1 MGNANSAPV
10 KAGES
15 SAAGSTDDPA
25 IKRYYSNQ
33 VGYASQSNGAAAPY
47 PSSSA
52 ARPISDRQSSAS
64 RLGRTAS
71 FFGRASSHD
80 GATTPHRNRSR
91 SGSLTGFLATQRRGS
106 TTAAVTVSDASA
118 TLVEGR
124 EPSSD
129 EAYLKSTNPASAHD
143 ASNPI
148 ANYEISNPAS
158 GSGIETAIRANPRTR
173 RLTEG
178 LAVPSSPGGF
188 DPRHY
193 VSPHPSPSVA
203 TQAHYAAGLPSHHA
217 PVAVS
222 SGLRVSST
230 SIEADAL
237 PASTFRGSE
246 PQQVPGATARAL
258 TRHPLFGVGGTSLFP
273 NAANSVGINSAA
285 SPPIGGSSPVLS
297 SQPLNLGDAADEPE
311 TSQRLPAA
319 LPSYLKIPTA
329 IPSSHVSP
337 SSPPTSI
344 YSNQSDQ
351 FRTPAERQRSP
362 SPSLLLPLD
371 DSRPAHVVAGAGAA
385 AAVLNTEDV
394 VIPPGDASKASSPI
408 DGRGS
413 FFAMHKGSTKS
424 EAPPTDVSVDEAR
437 AAGIDVTD
445 LPGSSARGKTISAVS
460 EASDASEAS
469 CVDETARTD
478 DMEREA
484 RMMERASQAS
494 NQDVEGAATRASRTP
509 TPTPAGYGT
518 RALTPTRQGGA
529 SGLRSLSPVAG
540 PSTSTGPP
548 TQPISTKRSHVD
560 VQTGGESGYNTPL
573 LPPGLTSAPP
583 SASIPGVKPLSQVSS
598 PATSSDLIRPSAVAR
613 TPSAAGSMGTGS
625 HPASPVSAKP
635 GGNQHDPQVHR
646 TQTGAGQPQLPL
658 MPIVL
663 TWRAG
668 GREVFVT
675 GTFAN
680 EWRSKILL
688 HRAKRDHTCV
698 LHLPPGTHR
707 LKFIVDDRW
716 RVSRDLPT
724 ATDGDGNLVNYV
736 EIPNVGPAHPGP
748 LSAPGEDLP
757 GADADTGRGERNSK
771 IESKKTTMN
780 LIEEA
785 RKAEAMRL
793 GLDDLFDDEGKD
805 QEETWTCEIPT
816 ALIEAQEAEE
826 AQREA
831 EESGEAARHAHHGS
845 DGHGAPLPHPPA
857 LPRQLEKVILN
868 SSPANPSNG
877 TSTGSTVDD
886 NSILPAPNHV
896 VLNHL
901 TASSIKGG
909 VLAVGTTTRYKR
921 KYVTTVYYRP
931 VQV

>member
-1 MGNANSAPV
+1 MGNANSTPA
-10 KAGES
+10 KAGDF
-15 SAAGSTDDPA
+15 SAAGSTDIGIDPVL
-25 IKRYYSNQ
+25 KRYPSNR
-33 VGYASQSNGAAAPY
+33 ASHGRSSAQGAANP
-47 PSSSA
+47 PPSA
-52 ARPISDRQSSAS
+52 AARQIADRPGAGP

-80 GATTPHRNRSR
+80 GASTPQRNRSR
-91 SGSLTGFLATQRRGS
+91 SGSLSGFRVLPRRGS
-106 TTAAVTVSDASA
+106 ATAAMIAGEAPSPVDENRGNTAA
-118 TLVEGR
+118 TTSHS
-124 EPSSD
+124 PSTSSPLAKD
-129 EAYLKSTNPASAHD
+129 QNSPFVGYEITNPSD
-143 ASNPI
+143 
-148 ANYEISNPAS
+148 
-158 GSGIETAIRANPRTR
+158 GSDIETAIRSNPRTR

-178 LAVPSSPGGF
+178 LGLPSSPGGF

-203 TQAHYAAGLPSHHA
+203 THAHYAAGLSSHHA
-217 PVAVS
+217 AVGVS

-230 SIEADAL
+230 GIEAGL
-237 PASTFRGSE
+237 VPASSFKGSE
-246 PQQVPGATARAL
+246 PQQVPGTSAKAP
-258 TRHPLFGVGGTSLFP
+258 TRHPLFGVGGAGLFP
-273 NAANSVGINSAA
+273 NVGTSLGTNAAA
-285 SPPIGGSSPVLS
+285 SPPIGGSSPVIS
-297 SQPLNLGDAADEPE
+297 SQPLSTADGTEEAENPLR
-311 TSQRLPAA
+311 TPAA

-337 SSPPTSI
+337 SSPPASV
-344 YSNQSDQ
+344 YSQHADRYRAPS
-351 FRTPAERQRSP
+351 ERQRSP
-362 SPSLLLPLD
+362 SPSLMLPLD
-371 DSRPAHVVAGAGAA
+371 DTRPAHVVAGAGAA

-394 VIPPGDASKASSPI
+394 VIPPGDASKASSPA
-408 DGRGS
+408 DGRKFFGPTKDSDKVDTGS
-413 FFAMHKGSTKS
+413 S
-424 EAPPTDVSVDEAR
+424 DVSIEEAR
-437 AAGIDVTD
+437 AAGTDVTD
-445 LPGSSARGKTISAVS
+445 LPITPPQNHLEGAPVATGADTASQTDEKEREPRTMERTS
-460 EASDASEAS
+460 EALAKAG
-469 CVDETARTD
+469 
-478 DMEREA
+478 
-484 RMMERASQAS
+484 
-494 NQDVEGAATRASRTP
+494 EGAPLGASRTP
-509 TPTPAGYGT
+509 TPTPSAFGP
-518 RALTPTRQGGA
+518 RALTPTRDGAA
-529 SGLRSLSPVAG
+529 SGLRSLSLVTG

-548 TQPISTKRSHVD
+548 SHSTTSKRSLVD
-560 VQTGGESGYNTPL
+560 VQTGAESGYNTPVW
-573 LPPGLTSAPP
+573 PPGLTSAPP
-583 SASIPGVKPLSQVSS
+583 SASTPGVTPFSEFKIPS
-598 PATSSDLIRPSAVAR
+598 PTVHHQGDRTSAPKRATSVASTNTASRPS
-613 TPSAAGSMGTGS
+613 TPGSANFGVHHQDQHAH
-625 HPASPVSAKP
+625 HPLAQAE
-635 GGNQHDPQVHR
+635 NQHQ
-646 TQTGAGQPQLPL
+646 PL

-668 GREVFVT
+668 GRQVFVT

-688 HRAKRDHTCV
+688 HRSKRDHTCV

-757 GADADTGRGERNSK
+757 GAEAENNRGERNSK
-771 IESKKTTMN
+771 IESKRTTMN
-780 LIEEA
+780 LVEEA
-785 RKAEAMRL
+785 RRAEAMR
-793 GLDDLFDDEGKD
+793 LDDLFDDDGKD
-805 QEETWTCEIPT
+805 QEETWTSEIPT

-826 AQREA
+826 EQREA
-831 EESGEAARHAHHGS
+831 EDSGHASKPSQQGS
-845 DGHGAPLPHPPA
+845 DGSATALPHPPA

-877 TSTGSTVDD
+877 TTGNTVDD

>member
-1 MGNANSAPV
+1 MGNTNSTPV
-10 KAGES
+10 KTDDTA
-15 SAAGSTDDPA
+15 AAGSADSSIDPA
-25 IKRYYSNQ
+25 FRRYHSHQ
-33 VGYASQSNGAAAPY
+33 SGYASQANGTP

-52 ARPISDRQSSAS
+52 ARQISDRATSAT

-80 GATTPHRNRSR
+80 GASTPARNRSR

-106 TTAAVTVSDASA
+106 ATAAMIAGEPSP
-118 TLVEGR
+118 TLEEGR
-124 EPSSD
+124 EPIDYAAS
-129 EAYLKSTNPASAHD
+129 KSPLGQDTFSG
-143 ASNPI
+143 
-148 ANYEISNPAS
+148 YEISNPAG

-178 LAVPSSPGGF
+178 LSVPAAPGGF

-217 PVAVS
+217 AVGVS

-230 SIEADAL
+230 GIDAAAA
-237 PASTFRGSE
+237 PATTFRGSE
-246 PQQVPGATARAL
+246 PQQVPSATARAP

-273 NAANSVGINSAA
+273 NVGNSLGTNPAA
-285 SPPIGGSSPVLS
+285 SPPIGASSPVLS
-297 SQPLNLGDAADEPE
+297 SQPLNLGDAGDEPE
-311 TSQRLPAA
+311 NSQRMPTA

-337 SSPPTSI
+337 SSPPTSV
-344 YSNQSDQ
+344 YSQHSDR
-351 FRTPAERQRSP
+351 FRASSERQRSP
-362 SPSLLLPLD
+362 SPSLMLPLD
-371 DSRPAHVVAGAGAA
+371 DARPAHVVAGAGAA
-385 AAVLNTEDV
+385 AAVLNTEDI

-408 DGRGS
+408 DNRGT
-413 FFAMHKGSTKS
+413 FFAMPKQGANNETGPS
-424 EAPPTDVSVDEAR
+424 EPSVYEAR
-437 AAGIDVTD
+437 AAGTDVTD
-445 LPGSSARGKTISAVS
+445 LPSSPAQRKPESAA
-460 EASDASEAS
+460 EASSTDVDAQ
-469 CVDETARTD
+469 TD
-478 DMEREA
+478 DTEREPRTLQRNPQTPNEEA
-484 RMMERASQAS
+484 
-494 NQDVEGAATRASRTP
+494 DGAATRASRTP
-509 TPTPAGYGT
+509 TPTPSGYGT

-548 TQPISTKRSHVD
+548 TGPLSTKRSHVD

-583 SASIPGVKPLSQVSS
+583 SASVPGVTPLSQVPSPTAAVS
-598 PATSSDLIRPSAVAR
+598 DRTRPATAPR
-613 TPSAAGSMGTGS
+613 TPSATES
-625 HPASPVSAKP
+625 ASTASQPTTPVSARP
-635 GGNQHDPQVHR
+635 GAGAGHQHEHSAHR
-646 TQTGAGQPQLPL
+646 TQTQQSSL

-688 HRAKRDHTCV
+688 HKSKRDHTCV

-757 GADADTGRGERNSK
+757 GADADHGRSERNSK

-793 GLDDLFDDEGKD
+793 GLDDLFDDDGKD
-805 QEETWTCEIPT
+805 QEETWTSDIPT

-826 AQREA
+826 AHREA
-831 EESGEAARHAHHGS
+831 EESGQAPAQHRGDAHASG
-845 DGHGAPLPHPPA
+845 LPTPPA

-877 TSTGSTVDD
+877 TTTGSTVDD

>member
-1 MGNANSAPV
+1 MGNANSTA
-10 KAGES
+10 ANIGDA
-15 SAAGSTDDPA
+15 SAADTAIDPA
-25 IKRYYSNQ
+25 IKRYHSHQ
-33 VGYASQSNGAAAPY
+33 AAHAHSNGAAAAHP
-47 PSSSA
+47 SSA
-52 ARPISDRQSSAS
+52 ASRQISDRQSSGT

-71 FFGRASSHD
+71 IFGRASSHD
-80 GATTPHRNRSR
+80 GATTPQRNRSR

-106 TTAAVTVSDASA
+106 TTAATTTADAYATVK
-118 TLVEGR
+118 EGQ
-124 EPSSD
+124 EPPLDTAPSTSS
-129 EAYLKSTNPASAHD
+129 SSPS
-143 ASNPI
+143 ASNRDTDF
-148 ANYEISNPAS
+148 ASYEISNPAP

-178 LAVPSSPGGF
+178 LALPPSPGNF

-203 TQAHYAAGLPSHHA
+203 TQAHYAAGLPSHH
-217 PVAVS
+217 VTTGVS

-230 SIEADAL
+230 GFEAHAV
-237 PASTFRGSE
+237 PATTFKGSE
-246 PQQVPGATARAL
+246 PQHVPNVAARAP

-273 NAANSVGINSAA
+273 NVGTSVGTNPTA

-297 SQPLNLGDAADEPE
+297 SQPLITGDATDDAEGP
-311 TSQRLPAA
+311 QRLPAA

-329 IPSSHVSP
+329 IPSSHVHP
-337 SSPPTSI
+337 SSPPASI
-344 YSNQSDQ
+344 YSQHSDR
-351 FRTPAERQRSP
+351 FRPSSERQRSP
-362 SPSLLLPLD
+362 SPSLMHHHD
-371 DSRPAHVVAGAGAA
+371 DARPSHIVAGAGAA

-394 VIPPGDASKASSPI
+394 VIPPGDASKASSPTE
-408 DGRGS
+408 DRGR
-413 FFAMHKGSTKS
+413 FFAMSKEPSRQAAGST
-424 EAPPTDVSVDEAR
+424 EISVDEAR

-445 LPGSSARGKTISAVS
+445 LPSSPATGEPD
-460 EASDASEAS
+460 EAAATTSSTEK
-469 CVDETARTD
+469 DET
-478 DMEREA
+478 
-484 RMMERASQAS
+484 Q
-494 NQDVEGAATRASRTP
+494 RASRAQARSSQPSDESAGGATGRSSREP
-509 TPTPAGYGT
+509 TPTPSSHAA
-518 RALTPTRQGGA
+518 RAQTPTRKGA
-529 SGLRSLSPVAG
+529 PAALRSLSPAVG
-540 PSTSTGPP
+540 PSTSSGPP
-548 TQPISTKRSHVD
+548 TQPISARRSHVD

-583 SASIPGVKPLSQVSS
+583 SASIPGVTPLSELSS
-598 PATSSDLIRPSAVAR
+598 PTTKADRARPPSAPR
-613 TPSAAGSMGTGS
+613 TPSATGS
-625 HPASPVSAKP
+625 AGHASQPTTPVSAKP
-635 GGNQHDPQVHR
+635 GAGVSSHHAQAQAGNQ
-646 TQTGAGQPQLPL
+646 QPPL

-688 HRAKRDHTCV
+688 HKSKRDHTCV

-757 GADADTGRGERNSK
+757 GADADNGRSERNSK

-793 GLDDLFDDEGKD
+793 GLDDLFDDDGND
-805 QEETWTCEIPT
+805 QEETWTSEIPT

-831 EESGEAARHAHHGS
+831 EEDGQAPAHAQHGS
-845 DGHGAPLPHPPA
+845 DGGGAVLPLPPA

-877 TSTGSTVDD
+877 TSTSSTVDD

>member
-1 MGNANSAPV
+1 MGNANSTPA
-10 KAGES
+10 KAGDVS
-15 SAAGSTDDPA
+15 VAGSADTSIDPAIRRYQSNQIGYGHPATSNNSAAGVNPPS
-25 IKRYYSNQ
+25 
-33 VGYASQSNGAAAPY
+33 AAARQI
-47 PSSSA
+47 A
-52 ARPISDRQSSAS
+52 DRPAS
-64 RLGRTAS
+64 GARLGRTAS

-80 GATTPHRNRSR
+80 GASTPQRNRSR
-91 SGSLTGFLATQRRGS
+91 SGSLTGFLATQAQRRGS
-106 TTAAVTVSDASA
+106 ATAAMIASDAPA
-118 TLVEGR
+118 TVKEAR
-124 EPSSD
+124 EPVATHSS
-129 EAYLKSTNPASAHD
+129 SASSPLSKDQVNQFAG
-143 ASNPI
+143 
-148 ANYEISNPAS
+148 YEISNPTGAS
-158 GSGIETAIRANPRTR
+158 DIETAIRANPRTR

-178 LAVPSSPGGF
+178 LPLPASPGGF
-188 DPRHY
+188 DPRNY

-217 PVAVS
+217 AVGVS

-230 SIEADAL
+230 GIQAEAI
-237 PASTFRGSE
+237 PATTFRGSE
-246 PQQVPGATARAL
+246 PQQVPGATSRAP
-258 TRHPLFGVGGTSLFP
+258 TRHPLFGVGGASMFP
-273 NAANSVGINSAA
+273 NVGTSVGTNAAA
-285 SPPIGGSSPVLS
+285 SPPVGGSSPVLS
-297 SQPLNLGDAADEPE
+297 SQPMNLGDGGDEPE
-311 TSQRLPAA
+311 GSQRPPTA

-337 SSPPTSI
+337 NSPPTSI
-344 YSNQSDQ
+344 YSQHSD
-351 FRTPAERQRSP
+351 RYRPSSERQRSP
-362 SPSLLLPLD
+362 SPSLLAPPD
-371 DSRPAHVVAGAGAA
+371 DTRPSHVVAGAGAA

-408 DGRGS
+408 DDRS
-413 FFAMHKGSTKS
+413 FFG
-424 EAPPTDVSVDEAR
+424 PTRQSSVVNNGPDEISIEEAR

-445 LPGSSARGKTISAVS
+445 LPHSLSQQQS
-460 EASDASEAS
+460 EPNLEAGA
-469 CVDETARTD
+469 DKGGAQTD
-478 DMEREA
+478 DNERESRTTHRTEA
-484 RMMERASQAS
+484 G
-494 NQDVEGAATRASRTP
+494 DGAPLGASRTP
-509 TPTPAGYGT
+509 TPTPSGYGP
-518 RALTPTRQGGA
+518 RALTPTRKGGA
-529 SGLRSLSPVAG
+529 TGLRSLSPVAG
-540 PSTSTGPP
+540 LSTSTGPP
-548 TQPISTKRSHVD
+548 SQPISAKRSHVE

-583 SASIPGVKPLSQVSS
+583 SASVPGVTPLTEVT
-598 PATSSDLIRPSAVAR
+598 TSSSSTQHDRGRSSEAPRPSSV
-613 TPSAAGSMGTGS
+613 TGS
-625 HPASPVSAKP
+625 AGNASQPSTPVSAKP
-635 GGNQHDPQVHR
+635 GGGHQNDHHAHHAQTPTGQNQP
-646 TQTGAGQPQLPL
+646 PL

-688 HRAKRDHTCV
+688 HKSKRDHTCV

-757 GADADTGRGERNSK
+757 GAGADNNRSERNSK

-780 LIEEA
+780 LVEEA
-785 RKAEAMRL
+785 RRAEAMR
-793 GLDDLFDDEGKD
+793 LDDLFDDEGND
-805 QEETWTCEIPT
+805 QEETWTSEIPT
-816 ALIEAQEAEE
+816 SLIEAQEAEE

-831 EESGEAARHAHHGS
+831 EERGQAPKHSQHAS
-845 DGHGAPLPHPPA
+845 DGAASLPQPPA

-877 TSTGSTVDD
+877 STTGNTVDD

>member
-1 MGNANSAPV
+1 MGNANSIPA
-10 KAGES
+10 KTGDA
-15 SAAGSTDDPA
+15 SAAGSTEISGDPA
-25 IKRYYSNQ
+25 IKRYPINQ
-33 VGYASQSNGAAAPY
+33 LGRGQPAAQGTSAAIPRQMTER
-47 PSSSA
+47 PSSA
-52 ARPISDRQSSAS
+52 A

-80 GATTPHRNRSR
+80 GASTPRRNRSR
-91 SGSLTGFLATQRRGS
+91 SGSLTGFLAHQRRGS
-106 TTAAVTVSDASA
+106 ATAAMIAADTPATVKEA
-118 TLVEGR
+118 R
-124 EPSSD
+124 EPTATHSPSALSPQSQD
-129 EAYLKSTNPASAHD
+129 QAYPFGGYD
-143 ASNPI
+143 
-148 ANYEISNPAS
+148 ISNPAS

-178 LAVPSSPGGF
+178 LLTPATSGGF
-188 DPRHY
+188 DPLNY

-203 TQAHYAAGLPSHHA
+203 TQAQYAAGLPSHHA
-217 PVAVS
+217 PVGVS

-230 SIEADAL
+230 GIEAESV
-237 PASTFRGSE
+237 PASAFRGSE
-246 PQQVPGATARAL
+246 PQQVPSTIARAPH
-258 TRHPLFGVGGTSLFP
+258 RHPLFGVGGTSLFP
-273 NAANSVGINSAA
+273 GVGTSVGTNPAA
-285 SPPIGGSSPVLS
+285 SPPVGGSSPVLS
-297 SQPLNLGDAADEPE
+297 SQPMNLGDGNEDVEG
-311 TSQRLPAA
+311 SQRRLTA

-337 SSPPTSI
+337 SSPPASI
-344 YSNQSDQ
+344 YSQHSDR
-351 FRTPAERQRSP
+351 FRNPSERQRSP
-362 SPSLLLPLD
+362 SPSLMVPLD

-394 VIPPGDASKASSPI
+394 VIPPGDASKASSPMDERTFFGPQAVKNDI
-408 DGRGS
+408 TSDGNS
-413 FFAMHKGSTKS
+413 V
-424 EAPPTDVSVDEAR
+424 EAAR

-445 LPGSSARGKTISAVS
+445 LPSSLSQQHSGSAA
-460 EASDASEAS
+460 EASKTDRIAQ
-469 CVDETARTD
+469 TD
-478 DMEREA
+478 DNERESRTMQRTGEA
-484 RMMERASQAS
+484 Q
-494 NQDVEGAATRASRTP
+494 GAPLNASRTP
-509 TPTPAGYGT
+509 TPTPSGYGP
-518 RALTPTRQGGA
+518 RALTPTRKGGA

-548 TQPISTKRSHVD
+548 SQPISTKRSHVD

-583 SASIPGVKPLSQVSS
+583 SASVPGVTPLSEVSPPS
-598 PATSSDLIRPSAVAR
+598 TSQDRSRLTEATKATSA
-613 TPSAAGSMGTGS
+613 TGS
-625 HPASPVSAKP
+625 TGNASQPSTPASAKT
-635 GGNQHDPQVHR
+635 GTAHQHDHHLQH
-646 TQTGAGQPQLPL
+646 TQTGQHQAAL

-688 HRAKRDHTCV
+688 HKSKRDHTCV

-757 GADADTGRGERNSK
+757 GAGTDGNRGERNSK
-771 IESKKTTMN
+771 LESKKTTMN
-780 LIEEA
+780 LVEEA
-785 RKAEAMRL
+785 RRAEAMR
-793 GLDDLFDDEGKD
+793 LDDLFDDD
-805 QEETWTCEIPT
+805 AQNQEETWTCEIPA

-826 AQREA
+826 ALRDA
-831 EESGEAARHAHHGS
+831 EESGQLPPQKHSHG
-845 DGHGAPLPHPPA
+845 DDALPLPPA

-877 TSTGSTVDD
+877 TATAGSTVDD

-931 VQV
+931 VHV

>member
-1 MGNANSAPV
+1 MIAGN
-10 KAGES
+10 
-15 SAAGSTDDPA
+15 
-25 IKRYYSNQ
+25 
-33 VGYASQSNGAAAPY
+33 
-47 PSSSA
+47 PS
-52 ARPISDRQSSAS
+52 P
-64 RLGRTAS
+64 
-71 FFGRASSHD
+71 
-80 GATTPHRNRSR
+80 
-91 SGSLTGFLATQRRGS
+91 
-106 TTAAVTVSDASA
+106 TVEEA
-118 TLVEGR
+118 R

-129 EAYLKSTNPASAHD
+129 AVPSAAKSPLGQDQPNSFAS
-143 ASNPI
+143 
-148 ANYEISNPAS
+148 YEISNPA
-158 GSGIETAIRANPRTR
+158 GTSGIETAIRANPRTR

-178 LAVPSSPGGF
+178 LSVPASPGGF
-188 DPRHY
+188 DPRNF
-193 VSPHPSPSVA
+193 VSPYPSPSVA

-217 PVAVS
+217 AVGVS

-230 SIEADAL
+230 GIEVDAV
-237 PASTFRGSE
+237 PANTFRGSE
-246 PQQVPGATARAL
+246 PQQVPSTTARAP

-273 NAANSVGINSAA
+273 NVGNSVGTNPTA

-297 SQPLNLGDAADEPE
+297 SQPLNLGDANDEPE
-311 TSQRLPAA
+311 NPQRMPTA

-337 SSPPTSI
+337 SSPPSSV
-344 YSNQSDQ
+344 YSQHSDR
-351 FRTPAERQRSP
+351 FRASPERQRSP
-362 SPSLLLPLD
+362 SPSLILPLD
-371 DSRPAHVVAGAGAA
+371 DTRPAHVVAGAGAA

-408 DGRGS
+408 DSRGT
-413 FFAMHKGSTKS
+413 FFAPSLGIAKNETALS
-424 EAPPTDVSVDEAR
+424 ELSVYEAR
-437 AAGIDVTD
+437 AAGTDVTD
-445 LPGSSARGKTISAVS
+445 LPSSPAQGIPEPAAEPSSANASAH
-460 EASDASEAS
+460 
-469 CVDETARTD
+469 TD
-478 DMEREA
+478 DTVRESRTLQRTAQATNEDADAA
-484 RMMERASQAS
+484 R
-494 NQDVEGAATRASRTP
+494 TRASRTP
-509 TPTPAGYGT
+509 TPTPSGYGP

-548 TQPISTKRSHVD
+548 TQPISTKRSLVD

-583 SASIPGVKPLSQVSS
+583 SASVPGVTPLSQVSS
-598 PATSSDLIRPSAVAR
+598 PAATSDRTRPSAAQR
-613 TPSAAGSMGTGS
+613 TPSATES
-625 HPASPVSAKP
+625 ASTASQPTTPVSARA
-635 GGNQHDPQVHR
+635 GAAAGHQHDHQTHR
-646 TQTGAGQPQLPL
+646 TQTQAGHQQPPL

-688 HRAKRDHTCV
+688 HKLKRDHTCV

-757 GADADTGRGERNSK
+757 GADADNGRSERNSK

-793 GLDDLFDDEGKD
+793 GLDDLFDDDGKD
-805 QEETWTCEIPT
+805 QEETWTSEIPT

-831 EESGEAARHAHHGS
+831 EESGAAPAQHGA
-845 DGHGAPLPHPPA
+845 DGREAPLPHPPA

-877 TSTGSTVDD
+877 TTTGSTVDD

>member
-1 MGNANSAPV
+1 MGNANSTPA
-10 KAGES
+10 KAGDA
-15 SAAGSTDDPA
+15 SAAGSTETSFDPA
-25 IKRYYSNQ
+25 VKRYHSNNI
-33 VGYASQSNGAAAPY
+33 GYGPPPTSGN
-47 PSSSA
+47 SA
-52 ARPISDRQSSAS
+52 AGIHPPSAASRPIADRPTSGA

-80 GATTPHRNRSR
+80 GASTPQRNRSR
-91 SGSLTGFLATQRRGS
+91 SGSLTGFLASQRRGS
-106 TTAAVTVSDASA
+106 ATAAMIAGDAPATVKEGQELAVGVVPSHSPSASSP
-118 TLVEGR
+118 L
-124 EPSSD
+124 SKD
-129 EAYLKSTNPASAHD
+129 H
-143 ASNPI
+143 
-148 ANYEISNPAS
+148 ANQFAGFEISNPS
-158 GSGIETAIRANPRTR
+158 NGSGIETAIRTNPRAR
-173 RLTEG
+173 RPTEG
-178 LAVPSSPGGF
+178 LPLPPSPGGF
-188 DPRHY
+188 DPRNF

-203 TQAHYAAGLPSHHA
+203 THAHYAAGLPSHHA
-217 PVAVS
+217 AVGVS

-230 SIEADAL
+230 GVEAEAV
-237 PASTFRGSE
+237 PATVFRGSE
-246 PQQVPGATARAL
+246 PQQVPGTTSRAP
-258 TRHPLFGVGGTSLFP
+258 TRHPLFGVGGASLFP
-273 NAANSVGINSAA
+273 NVGTSVGTNAAA
-285 SPPIGGSSPVLS
+285 SPPVGGSSPVLS
-297 SQPLNLGDAADEPE
+297 SQPMNLGDNGDEQE
-311 TSQRLPAA
+311 GSQRPLTA

-337 SSPPTSI
+337 NSPPASI
-344 YSNQSDQ
+344 YSQHSD
-351 FRTPAERQRSP
+351 RYRPSAERQRSP
-362 SPSLLLPLD
+362 SPSLMLPLD
-371 DSRPAHVVAGAGAA
+371 ETRPAHVVAGAGAA
-385 AAVLNTEDV
+385 AAVLNTQDV
-394 VIPPGDASKASSPI
+394 LIPPGDASKASSPI
-408 DGRGS
+408 EGHAFFGPPKQGGKAETTGS
-413 FFAMHKGSTKS
+413 
-424 EAPPTDVSVDEAR
+424 DISVEEAR

-445 LPGSSARGKTISAVS
+445 LPHSPLRPKPET
-460 EASDASEAS
+460 ASEFTS
-469 CVDETARTD
+469 LDGSTSVDD
-478 DMEREA
+478 NERES
-484 RMMERASQAS
+484 RKLERTTQGSADA
-494 NQDVEGAATRASRTP
+494 DDGTLGASRTP
-509 TPTPAGYGT
+509 TPTPSGLGP
-518 RALTPTRQGGA
+518 RALTPKRKEGA
-529 SGLRSLSPVAG
+529 SALRSLSPVSG
-540 PSTSTGPP
+540 PTTSTGPP
-548 TQPISTKRSHVD
+548 SQPISNKRSHVD
-560 VQTGGESGYNTPL
+560 VQTGGESGYNTPI

-583 SASIPGVKPLSQVSS
+583 SASVPGVKPLSEVTASS
-598 PATSSDLIRPSAVAR
+598 PSTQHNRGRSPEAPRNS
-613 TPSAAGSMGTGS
+613 SAAGSAG
-625 HPASPVSAKP
+625 HASQPSTPVSAKP
-635 GGNQHDPQVHR
+635 GGGHSHDHHAHHA
-646 TQTGAGQPQLPL
+646 QTPTSQQQPPL

-688 HRAKRDHTCV
+688 HRSKRDHTCV

-757 GADADTGRGERNSK
+757 GAEADNNRSERNSK

-780 LIEEA
+780 LVEEA
-785 RKAEAMRL
+785 RRAEAMR
-793 GLDDLFDDEGKD
+793 LDDLFDDDGTD
-805 QEETWTCEIPT
+805 QEETWTSEIP
-816 ALIEAQEAEE
+816 ASLVEAQEAEE

-831 EESGEAARHAHHGS
+831 EESGQASKHAQHGS
-845 DGHGAPLPHPPA
+845 DGAPALPQPPA

-877 TSTGSTVDD
+877 TTTGSTVDD

>member
-1 MGNANSAPV
+1 MGNANSTSFKGA
-10 KAGES
+10 
-15 SAAGSTDDPA
+15 D
-25 IKRYYSNQ
+25 
-33 VGYASQSNGAAAPY
+33 GAAAASADNTIDSTFKRQY
-47 PSSSA
+47 SHQTGHVQGNGVAAVHPSSTA
-52 ARPISDRQSSAS
+52 ARQTSDRLSSGS

-80 GATTPHRNRSR
+80 GATAPQSTRSR
-91 SGSLTGFLATQRRGS
+91 SGSLTGFLVTQRRGS
-106 TTAAVTVSDASA
+106 TTAASVAGDVYAAVKEGNEPTSGSVPSAS
-118 TLVEGR
+118 
-124 EPSSD
+124 SSS
-129 EAYLKSTNPASAHD
+129 LS
-143 ASNPI
+143 ASNQPNSF
-148 ANYEISNPAS
+148 AQYEISNSAS
-158 GSGIETAIRANPRTR
+158 GSSIETAIRANPRTR

-178 LAVPSSPGGF
+178 LTLPQSPGGF

-217 PVAVS
+217 NVVVS

-230 SIEADAL
+230 GIDADAM

-246 PQQVPGATARAL
+246 PQQVPSTAARAPS
-258 TRHPLFGVGGTSLFP
+258 RHPLFGLGGTSLFP
-273 NAANSVGINSAA
+273 NVGTSIGTNPAA

-297 SQPLNLGDAADEPE
+297 SQPLSMGDAADESE
-311 TSQRLPAA
+311 TSQRLPTA

-344 YSNQSDQ
+344 YSQHSDR
-351 FRTPAERQRSP
+351 FRTPSERHRSP
-362 SPSLLLPLD
+362 SPSLMLPLD
-371 DSRPAHVVAGAGAA
+371 DARPAHMVAGAGAA

-408 DGRGS
+408 DGRDGFFETFKEGS
-413 FFAMHKGSTKS
+413 KQRTGPDEISI
-424 EAPPTDVSVDEAR
+424 DEAR
-437 AAGIDVTD
+437 AADIDVTD
-445 LPGSSARGKTISAVS
+445 LTSNPANTNPGSVAKLPSLDVAAL
-460 EASDASEAS
+460 
-469 CVDETARTD
+469 TD
-478 DMEREA
+478 DT
-484 RMMERASQAS
+484 ERASRAPQRTSQAS
-494 NQDVEGAATRASRTP
+494 AEAADIAPVRSSREP
-509 TPTPAGYGT
+509 TPTPSDRGA
-518 RALTPTRQGGA
+518 RALTPTRTGA
-529 SGLRSLSPVAG
+529 PSGLRSLSPVA
-540 PSTSTGPP
+540 TSSGPP
-548 TQPISTKRSHVD
+548 TQPISVKRSHVD
-560 VQTGGESGYNTPL
+560 VQTGGESGFNTPL

-583 SASIPGVKPLSQVSS
+583 SASVPGVTPLSQVSS
-598 PATSSDLIRPSAVAR
+598 PATVSDRPCPSGPPR
-613 TPSAAGSMGTGS
+613 TPSATGN
-625 HPASPVSAKP
+625 ASQPTIPVSAKP
-635 GGNQHDPQVHR
+635 G
-646 TQTGAGQPQLPL
+646 TGAGPHHAQAQAQTGQQQPPL

-688 HRAKRDHTCV
+688 HKSKRDHTCV

-757 GADADTGRGERNSK
+757 GADADSGRSERNSK

-785 RKAEAMRL
+785 RRAEAMRL
-793 GLDDLFDDEGKD
+793 GLDDLFDDDGND
-805 QEETWTCEIPT
+805 QEETWTSEIPAT
-816 ALIEAQEAEE
+816 LIEAQEAEE

-831 EESGEAARHAHHGS
+831 EESGRSATHAQHGS
-845 DGHGAPLPHPPA
+845 DGNGTPLPHPPA

>member
-1 MGNANSAPV
+1 MGNTNSTPV
-10 KAGES
+10 KAEDTFDAGS
-15 SAAGSTDDPA
+15 AGSTIDPTF
-25 IKRYYSNQ
+25 KRYHSHQ
-33 VGYASQSNGAAAPY
+33 SGYASPASGASGAPASSN
-47 PSSSA
+47 PS
-52 ARPISDRQSSAS
+52 RHTSDRAASGS

-71 FFGRASSHD
+71 LFGRASSHD
-80 GATTPHRNRSR
+80 GASTPQRNRSR
-91 SGSLTGFLATQRRGS
+91 SGSLTGFLATQRR
-106 TTAAVTVSDASA
+106 DSA
-118 TLVEGR
+118 TSAMIGDPSSTVEEGL

-129 EAYLKSTNPASAHD
+129 AALSATSKSPLGQDPSNAFASYEITNPAGTS
-143 ASNPI
+143 S
-148 ANYEISNPAS
+148 
-158 GSGIETAIRANPRTR
+158 IETSIRANPRTR

-178 LAVPSSPGGF
+178 LTIPTSPGGF

-203 TQAHYAAGLPSHHA
+203 TQARYAAGLPSHHA
-217 PVAVS
+217 GVGVS

-230 SIEADAL
+230 GIEVTTVPTGA
-237 PASTFRGSE
+237 FRGSE
-246 PQQVPGATARAL
+246 PQQVPSATARAP
-258 TRHPLFGVGGTSLFP
+258 TRHPLFGVGGANMFP
-273 NAANSVGINSAA
+273 NVGNSLGTNPAA

-297 SQPLNLGDAADEPE
+297 SQPLNVGDAGDEPE
-311 TSQRLPAA
+311 NSQRMPTA

-337 SSPPTSI
+337 SSPPTSV
-344 YSNQSDQ
+344 YSQHSDR
-351 FRTPAERQRSP
+351 FRTSSERQRSP
-362 SPSLLLPLD
+362 SPSLVLPLD
-371 DSRPAHVVAGAGAA
+371 DARPGHVVAGAGAA
-385 AAVLNTEDV
+385 VAVLNTEDV

-408 DGRGS
+408 DGRGT
-413 FFAMHKGSTKS
+413 FFAMSKEGAKNEIGPSDT
-424 EAPPTDVSVDEAR
+424 SVYEAR
-437 AAGIDVTD
+437 AAGTDVTD
-445 LPGSSARGKTISAVS
+445 LPSNPAQGKPDSTADAASTAASAQ
-460 EASDASEAS
+460 
-469 CVDETARTD
+469 TD
-478 DMEREA
+478 DTERES
-484 RMMERASQAS
+484 RTMERAPQAS
-494 NQDVEGAATRASRTP
+494 TEDADAAAMRTSRTP
-509 TPTPAGYGT
+509 TPTPSGYGP

-540 PSTSTGPP
+540 PTTSIGPP
-548 TQPISTKRSHVD
+548 LQPISTKRSHVD

-583 SASIPGVKPLSQVSS
+583 SASVPGVTPLSQVSS
-598 PATSSDLIRPSAVAR
+598 PAASDRTRPSAAPR
-613 TPSAAGSMGTGS
+613 TSSAAGS
-625 HPASPVSAKP
+625 ASTASQPTTPVSARASASA
-635 GGNQHDPQVHR
+635 GQHHDHQTHR
-646 TQTGAGQPQLPL
+646 TQTQAGHQQSPL

-688 HRAKRDHTCV
+688 HKSKRDHTCV

-757 GADADTGRGERNSK
+757 GADADNGRSERNSK

-785 RKAEAMRL
+785 RKAEAMRF
-793 GLDDLFDDEGKD
+793 GLDDLFDDDGKD
-805 QEETWTCEIPT
+805 QEETWTSEIPT

-831 EESGEAARHAHHGS
+831 EESGEAPAHGKHGS
-845 DGHGAPLPHPPA
+845 DGQGAPLPNPPA

-877 TSTGSTVDD
+877 TTTGSTVDD